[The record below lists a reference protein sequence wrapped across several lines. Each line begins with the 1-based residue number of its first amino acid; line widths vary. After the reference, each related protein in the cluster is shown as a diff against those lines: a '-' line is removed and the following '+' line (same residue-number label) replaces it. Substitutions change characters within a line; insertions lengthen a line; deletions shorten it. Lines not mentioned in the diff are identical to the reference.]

1 MYKLLIVENG
11 TYVYRDQLD
20 RNIPAND
27 SIVLLYSEEETK
39 KYYQKTDI
47 ALFNTIEEI
56 EEVFIKTDNYQ
67 QEVEINKTVIVLDA
81 STRNLFEI
89 IEA

>member
-89 IEA
+89 IDA